1 MIGFGYRSHTI
12 SSTPIRINVEGIKHL
27 GKQDSIELVL
37 YPSIKTP
44 PLHLG
49 NIGLSWGIGNGI
61 SAMVGPYPQFEKYKK
76 IQSRR
81 VLNLFMI
88 EQNIFL
94 VSKPELQFTLRW
106 HHRCHLFNT
115 IAPKGSGSN
124 FLVLGMRHSF

>member
-61 SAMVGPYPQFEKYKK
+61 SAMVGPYPQFEKDSVTTCIK
-76 IQSRR
+76 
-81 VLNLFMI
+81 
-88 EQNIFL
+88 
-94 VSKPELQFTLRW
+94 
-106 HHRCHLFNT
+106 
-115 IAPKGSGSN
+115 
-124 FLVLGMRHSF
+124 SFYDRAKYFPCKQT